1 MVDHGQIRAIDRND
15 SNDSAVYEMDDEIFR
30 IHYNLD
36 YHLGNEIIYNQP
48 SNNLS
53 GNKMYIIALSLT
65 AALISISAF
74 TQYLSQ

>member
-36 YHLGNEIIYNQP
+36 YHLDDEIIYNQP
-48 SNNLS
+48 SNNLLC
-53 GNKMYIIALSLT
+53 NK
-65 AALISISAF
+65 
-74 TQYLSQ
+74 